1 MLYNYAKATG
11 DGEKIMQYCPSFHIV
26 QLLKSGK
33 SPQEACEEVVRE
45 MKEGSTTGECF
56 EVGVIA
62 LNPKV
67 SFLLRF

>member
-1 MLYNYAKATG
+1 MCIHKILVDMVKATG

-26 QLLKSGK
+26 QLLKSGR

-45 MKEGSTTGECF
+45 MKEGSTTDECF

-62 LNPKV
+62 LNHKV
-67 SFLLRF
+67 R